1 MKSILRTIVNFV
13 FSKANKEFVIFLL
26 FFALASV
33 FWLMTTL
40 NESYEQEIKI
50 LVRYVNVP
58 KNAVMT
64 SGETDTLRLTLRDK
78 GYAMLSYIYEAR
90 SKSIDIDFMQYS
102 KALGSGSVSNADL
115 VKIIES
121 RLPASTHLVSVK
133 PDHLSFYYN
142 FGEKKQVP
150 VEWRGQVEPE
160 ALYFL
165 SGYRCRPDSVTVYA
179 SKARLDS
186 ISVVYTED
194 LNYTDFHD
202 TLHVSTPL
210 LRMAGVKLVPDRVDI
225 DFYTDILTEERID
238 GIPVTGVNMP
248 EGKMLR
254 TFPAKVS
261 VTFVAGMNT
270 YRSLTASDFL
280 VTADY
285 NEFPTD
291 SSTKCAV
298 RLQKTPP
305 GISRVHIV
313 PAEVDYLIEEKSR

>member
-40 NESYEQEIKI
+40 NESYEQEVKM

-78 GYAMLSYIYEAR
+78 GYSMLSYIYDAG

-102 KALGSGSVSNADL
+102 KAMGSGSVSNADL

-142 FGEKKQVP
+142 FGEKKRVP

-160 ALYFL
+160 PLYFL
-165 SGYRCRPDSVTVYA
+165 SGYRCTPDSVTVYA
-179 SKARLDS
+179 SKSKLDS

-202 TLHVSTPL
+202 TLHVSTSL

-225 DFYTDILTEERID
+225 DFFTDILTEERID

-270 YRSLTASDFL
+270 YRSLTASDFR

-291 SSTKCAV
+291 SSTKCSV
-298 RLQKTPP
+298 RLQKMPS
-305 GISRVHIV
+305 GISRVNIV
-313 PAEVDYLIEEKSR
+313 PSAVDYLIEEKSR